1 MLLFLGEPGVKMFS
15 LIIKLILKIKGIQIG
30 KNFRIEGIPKIIG
43 NVSNIS
49 FGNNVTIMDNVE
61 LKVRDVG
68 KIEILDNV
76 KIDHGV
82 RIISANDAVVKIN
95 SYSKIMF
102 NSIINAGEDIIIGN
116 KTAIS
121 AFCII
126 NSSMHLNL
134 KNKNFIDQGYSNEP
148 ISIGDDVQIG
158 THSYVLPGVT
168 INKGALISTHSV
180 VQEDIPEYTI
190 VAGIPARA
198 VGIRK

>member
-1 MLLFLGEPGVKMFS
+1 MLLFFGEPAVKIFS
-15 LIIKLILKIKGIQIG
+15 LIIKLTLKMKGVQIG
-30 KNFRIEGIPKIIG
+30 KNFRIEGMPKITG
-43 NVSNIS
+43 NVSSIS
-49 FGNNVTIMDNVE
+49 FGDNVTIMDNVE
-61 LKVRDVG
+61 LKVRDAG

-76 KIDHGV
+76 KIDNGV
-82 RIISANDAVVKIN
+82 RIISANDAIVKIS

-102 NSIINAGEDIIIGN
+102 NSIINAGDDIIIGN

-134 KNKNFIDQGYSNEP
+134 KKKNFMDQGYSNKP

-168 INKGALISTHSV
+168 ISKGALISTHSI

-190 VAGIPARA
+190 VAGTPARA
-198 VGIRK
+198 VGIRD